1 MDNLRK
7 LKKIFKNKKILITG
21 HTGFK
26 GSWLTQIFLLLES
39 KVMGISLPLTPDN
52 ILFKILN
59 IKKNILHYEFDL
71 SKDMKYRD
79 AIVRFKPNYVFHLAA
94 QSLVINSIKD
104 PYYTFRNNINS
115 TLNLF
120 ECLKKIKSIKSIIFT
135 SSDKCYDFNNKKIF
149 FKESDP
155 LGGRGD
161 AYSYSKSSGELIFKN
176 YLDYYLKHNVGA
188 ASVRAGNVIGGG
200 DWSNFRLIPDFIKS
214 IKNNK
219 KFILRNPKSIR
230 PWQHVFDCLFGYILL
245 AYKLKKKRFLFSGS
259 WNFGPTHSGFPA
271 KKIVSIFTKYLS
283 FKNKIKVIQLKK
295 NKYLETKNLHLNTK
309 KVRSKLKYENSLNI
323 FQSLKLTADW
333 YDMYLK
339 KRSSLEMINFSN
351 NQILNFLQK
360 LKY

>member
-1 MDNLRK
+1 MKN
-7 LKKIFKNKKILITG
+7 IFRNKKIIITG

-26 GSWLTQIFLLLES
+26 GSWLTLWLSILGGRIL
-39 KVMGISLPLTPDN
+39 GISNGFISHPSHYKLLG
-52 ILFKILN
+52 LKKKI
-59 IKKNILHYEFDL
+59 IDKNIDIRNLNTL
-71 SKDMKYRD
+71 KK
-79 AIVRFKPNYVFHLAA
+79 IIKNYSPDFFFHLAG
-94 QSLVINSIKD
+94 QSIVKKSYENPLDTWSTNTIGTINVLESL
-104 PYYTFRNNINS
+104 RQ
-115 TLNLF
+115 
-120 ECLKKIKSIKSIIFT
+120 LKKKCVAVIIT
-135 SSDKCYDFNNKKIF
+135 SDKCYENLEIKRGYHEQDKLGGKDPYSASKASADIAIRSYINSFFFHKNNKVFI
-149 FKESDP
+149 
-155 LGGRGD
+155 
-161 AYSYSKSSGELIFKN
+161 AT
-176 YLDYYLKHNVGA
+176 A
-188 ASVRAGNVIGGG
+188 RAGNVIGGG

-245 AYKLKKKRFLFSGS
+245 AYKLKKKRILFSGS

-271 KKIVSIFTKYLS
+271 KKIVNIFAKYLS

-295 NKYLETKNLHLNTK
+295 NKYLETKNLHLNTT

-360 LKY
+360 IKY